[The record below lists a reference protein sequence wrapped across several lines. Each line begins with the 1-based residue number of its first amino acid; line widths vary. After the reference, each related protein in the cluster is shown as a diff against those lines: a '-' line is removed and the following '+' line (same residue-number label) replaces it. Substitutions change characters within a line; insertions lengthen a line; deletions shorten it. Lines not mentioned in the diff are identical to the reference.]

1 MTKLNKLLVIIFAL
15 ILIFILWQ
23 LLKNKNQIKQ
33 TAIEIK
39 PSRTTTDKFQTLEN
53 EGGNVTVTVKPEILE
68 IGKNPS
74 FNIEFNTHSV
84 ELNFDVVKQAY
95 LLDEKGYRITDAGW
109 KGSSPKGHHRNGTL
123 VFSQPL
129 INTKFVELI
138 LTDIAEIPERKFR
151 WKL

>member
-1 MTKLNKLLVIIFAL
+1 MARLNKLLVIIFAF

-23 LLKNKNQIKQ
+23 LLKNKNQTGQ

-39 PSRTTTDKFQTLEN
+39 PSQTTADKFQTQEN

-68 IGKNPS
+68 IGKDPS
-74 FNIEFNTHSV
+74 FYIEFNTHSV
-84 ELNFDVVKQAY
+84 ELNFDVVKQAN
-95 LLDEKGYRITDAGW
+95 LLDEKGYRITDAEW
-109 KGSSPKGHHRNGTL
+109 KGSPPEGHHRNGIL
-123 VFSQPL
+123 VFNQPL

-151 WKL
+151 WEL